1 VTEPVA
7 RSKRV
12 IGTISD
18 TDMRAIVRLT
28 NLSLYGVT
36 VEELLRLMR
45 PDKVNFVLSVTDRTK
60 LGM

>member
-1 VTEPVA
+1 MTEPVA